1 MICRMFS
8 LCRRMKEDRIQF
20 TLKSNSAT
28 AKPRATNKNIVTIF
42 YPASAA
48 ASRSLCSRFCTS
60 ETQNTKQTKN
70 RWDFFFFLCLKIKGI
85 SFYGYKSALDNW
97 TLDNWTF
104 WQLNFLRDEHLATE
118 FFASWFFD
126 KNKIRSQKN
135 QMSNVQLSKSSV
147 V

>member
-8 LCRRMKEDRIQF
+8 LCRRMKDRIQF

-60 ETQNTKQTKN
+60 ETQNRQ
-70 RWDFFFFLCLKIKGI
+70 RIGEIFFLLVLINQRD
-85 SFYGYKSALDNW
+85 FN
-97 TLDNWTF
+97 
-104 WQLNFLRDEHLATE
+104 LRL
-118 FFASWFFD
+118 
-126 KNKIRSQKN
+126 
-135 QMSNVQLSKSSV
+135 
-147 V
+147 